1 MTTFTCIRFSMTLPT
16 LRFKQLSLL
25 LFSLLSLF
33 ACNPYEQPLMVGA
46 APWPNF
52 EFLFLAN
59 ELNYLPENQY
69 SLFELLSS
77 TSVIQAFQTGKLDV
91 AFLSLDEVLTLI
103 ALGIDL
109 NIISVIGQSTGGD
122 ALLVTPKIHSLKE
135 LKWRSIGYENKAAG
149 ALLLDEIFTLSG
161 LNNQTIELIEVK
173 QSEAKDVYMQGNID
187 ALIVREPEK
196 QQLLQLG
203 ARELLNSNILQHRIT
218 HLMVVRKEI
227 LLSKQAKITYLLKR
241 FYDAYY
247 YYKKNPKDALTTIAV
262 RLQMYP
268 YLLEESFKG
277 SLFIEPKDA
286 LMRLSGS
293 PSNIELKANQLSKF
307 MTQKDMLGRIPNNF
321 HSIISTQILEGIIY
335 E

>member
-1 MTTFTCIRFSMTLPT
+1 MYVRSSM
-16 LRFKQLSLL
+16 KLSLLRAKRLTAL
-25 LFSLLSLF
+25 LFSLLLLG
-33 ACNPYEQPLMVGA
+33 ACSPYERPLTVGA

-52 EFLFLAN
+52 ELLFLAK
-59 ELNYLPENQY
+59 ELNYLPEEQY
-69 SLFELLSS
+69 SLFELPSS

-109 NIISVIGQSTGGD
+109 KVVSVIDQSTGGD
-122 ALLVTPKIHSLKE
+122 ALLVKPEIKNLES

-149 ALLLDEIFTLSG
+149 ALLLDEVFTLSG
-161 LNNQTIELIEVK
+161 INNQTIQLFEVK

-187 ALIVREPEK
+187 GLIVREPEK

-203 ARELLNSNILQHRIT
+203 ARELLNSNILQQRIT
-218 HLMVVRKEI
+218 HLIVVREEI
-227 LLSKQAKITYLLKR
+227 LRSKEPQITYLLKR
-241 FYDAYY
+241 FYEAYDY
-247 YYKKNPKDALTTIAV
+247 YQLHPRDALTTIAV

-277 SLFIEPKDA
+277 TQFIQPEDA
-286 LMRLSGS
+286 LLRLSGS
-293 PSNIELKANQLSKF
+293 PSNIELQANQLSNF
-307 MTQKDMLGRIPNNF
+307 MTQKNMLGKIPDNF
-321 HSIISTQILEGIIY
+321 NSMISTRILESVIY

>member
-1 MTTFTCIRFSMTLPT
+1 MKLSML
-16 LRFKQLSLL
+16 LSKRLWLL
-25 LFSLLSLF
+25 FFSLLSLS
-33 ACNPYEQPLMVGA
+33 ACSPYERPLMVAA

-52 EFLFLAN
+52 EFLFLAK
-59 ELNYLPENQY
+59 ELNYLPEDQY
-69 SLFELLSS
+69 SIFELPSS

-109 NIISVIGQSTGGD
+109 NIVSVIGQSTGGD
-122 ALLVTPKIHSLKE
+122 ALLVKPGIKCIKD

-149 ALLLDEIFTLSG
+149 ALLLDEMFTISS
-161 LNNQTIELIEVK
+161 LNNQTIQLFEVK
-173 QSEAKDVYMQGNID
+173 QSEAKDVYMQGNMD
-187 ALIVREPEK
+187 GLIVREPEK

-203 ARELLNSNILQHRIT
+203 AHELLNSNILQHRIT

-227 LLSKQAKITYLLKR
+227 LLSKETQITYLLKR

-247 YYKKNPKDALTTIAV
+247 YYKKNPKNALTTIAV
-262 RLQMYP
+262 RLQIYP

-277 SLFIEPKDA
+277 SMFIEPKDA

-293 PSNIELKANQLSKF
+293 PSNIELKANELSKF
-307 MTQKDMLGRIPNNF
+307 MTQKNMLGKIPNNF
-321 HSIISTQILEGIIY
+321 RSIISTQILESVIY